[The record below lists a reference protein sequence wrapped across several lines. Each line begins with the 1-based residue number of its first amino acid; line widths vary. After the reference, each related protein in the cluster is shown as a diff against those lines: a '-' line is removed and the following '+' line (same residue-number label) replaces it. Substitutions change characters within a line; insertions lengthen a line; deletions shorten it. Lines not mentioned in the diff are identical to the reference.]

1 LSWGYYEIIE
11 LGKGV
16 ESMSDIIKEQCKRI
30 RTIFATAKLKS
41 KVYTEKQKM
50 PLVQMSHYEKE

>member
-1 LSWGYYEIIE
+1 
-11 LGKGV
+11 
-16 ESMSDIIKEQCKRI
+16 MSDIIKEQCKRI